1 MNSLCDICNNSW
13 SVLGVLKTMGICMF
27 FILVSVSVQV
37 VACRPFI
44 NPNSVSLIIYLNRSL
59 KKALLF
65 KLKRTFTNIIKLRG
79 SYNAA
84 I

>member
-37 VACRPFI
+37 VA
-44 NPNSVSLIIYLNRSL
+44 
-59 KKALLF
+59 
-65 KLKRTFTNIIKLRG
+65 
-79 SYNAA
+79 
-84 I
+84 